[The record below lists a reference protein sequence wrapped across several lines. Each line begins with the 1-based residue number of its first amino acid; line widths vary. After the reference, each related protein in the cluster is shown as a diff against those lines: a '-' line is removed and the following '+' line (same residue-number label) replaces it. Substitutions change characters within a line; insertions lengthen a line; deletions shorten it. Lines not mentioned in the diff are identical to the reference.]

1 MKSNRTPN
9 RAELPPSVNY
19 HLNAPCNFACRY
31 CFARFDDVVEHLGK
45 GMLPRDEQL
54 AVVRALSGAG
64 FDKLT
69 IAGGEPTLVP
79 WLDELFAAF
88 GGTTMLV
95 TNGSRLIADPDLLER
110 LAPHLDWLVVSVDSA
125 HADTNAEIGRA
136 PRRGDTLSRAD
147 YVALGRRAPELGLRL
162 KLNTVVNAH
171 NVDESMVELIREVAP
186 ERWKILQAMAVD
198 GQNHADIEQMQVPR
212 SAFDAFVARHAEAL
226 RDEPVVLVPE
236 DTDEIRGTYA
246 MVDPAGRF
254 FDSSLGFHTYSRPLL
269 EVGVAQAFAQVHF
282 DHDGYARRGGRYDWR

>member
-9 RAELPPSVNY
+9 HAELPPSVNY
-19 HLNAPCNFACRY
+19 HLNAPCNFGCRY
-31 CFARFDDVVEHLGK
+31 CFARFDDVVAHLGR

-54 AVVRALSGAG
+54 AVVQALSGAG

-88 GGTTMLV
+88 EGTTMLV
-95 TNGSRLIADPDLLER
+95 TNGSRLIADPDLLDR

-125 HADTNAEIGRA
+125 RADTNAAIGRA

-147 YVALGRRAPELGLRL
+147 YVALGRRAQALGLRL

-198 GQNHADIEQMQVPR
+198 GQNHDDIAQMQVPR
-212 SAFDAFVARHAEAL
+212 SAFDAFVARHAAAL

-254 FDSSLGFHTYSRPLL
+254 FDSALGFHTYSRPLL
-269 EVGVAQAFAQVHF
+269 EAGVREAFAQVHF
-282 DHDGYARRGGRYDWR
+282 DHDGYTRRGGEYDWR